1 MTAPTAARVKC
12 PRCDRPLV
20 RNHDELI
27 CLTHGQAYEA
37 IRAWENVPAYEPVP
51 GRPRQAPPRDPVVP
65 WTEDERELWRRADA
79 GEVFDLAQDHDEEE
93 PMTEGMI
100 QAVDDLA
107 KPTLAR
113 LKEIVGEIESRER
126 QAAALRVDAAR
137 FIAVLD
143 ALGCEVPDM
152 MRQTTRVPRPPKFPH
167 VPENERW
174 TCTCGFRSQG
184 RLPGLHAKR
193 CATHKA
199 TVAMEEPHD

>member
-1 MTAPTAARVKC
+1 MT
-12 PRCDRPLV
+12 
-20 RNHDELI
+20 
-27 CLTHGQAYEA
+27 
-37 IRAWENVPAYEPVP
+37 
-51 GRPRQAPPRDPVVP
+51 
-65 WTEDERELWRRADA
+65 
-79 GEVFDLAQDHDEEE
+79 
-93 PMTEGMI
+93 
-100 QAVDDLA
+100 LA

-113 LKEIVGEIESRER
+113 LKEIVGEIKSRER
-126 QAAALRVDAAR
+126 QTAALRVDAAR

>member
-12 PRCDRPLV
+12 PRCGRPLV

-93 PMTEGMI
+93 PMTEGVI
-100 QAVDDLA
+100 QTVDDLA

-143 ALGCEVPDM
+143 ALGRALSVDEFEDW
-152 MRQTTRVPRPPKFPH
+152 RVRFVDPPPA
-167 VPENERW
+167 
-174 TCTCGFRSQG
+174 GSA
-184 RLPGLHAKR
+184 PGLTLVR
-193 CATHKA
+193 GGR
-199 TVAMEEPHD
+199 

>member
-1 MTAPTAARVKC
+1 MSAPKRIQRKRTKGWRMPEGAVY
-12 PRCDRPLV
+12 V
-20 RNHDELI
+20 
-27 CLTHGQAYEA
+27 
-37 IRAWENVPAYEPVP
+37 
-51 GRPRQAPPRDPVVP
+51 GRGSKWGNPFR
-65 WTEDERELWRRADA
+65 WEDERELWRRADA

-113 LKEIVGEIESRER
+113 LKEIVGEIKSRER

-152 MRQTTRVPRPPKFPH
+152 MRQTTGVPRPPNFPH

-184 RLPGLHAKR
+184 RHPGLHAKR

>member
-51 GRPRQAPPRDPVVP
+51 GRLRQAPPRDPVVP
-65 WTEDERELWRRADA
+65 WTEDERELWRRAEA
-79 GEVFDLAQDHDEEE
+79 GEVLEPDHEEEERE
-93 PMTEGMI
+93 PMTEMPFRT
-100 QAVDDLA
+100 VDDLA

-113 LKEIVGEIESRER
+113 LKEIAGEIERRECE
-126 QAAALRVDAAR
+126 AAALRVDAAR

-143 ALGCEVPDM
+143 ALGFEVAE
-152 MRQTTRVPRPPKFPH
+152 RVRTIARAPRPPRLSN

-174 TCTCGFRSQG
+174 ACRCGFRSQG
-184 RLPGLHAKR
+184 RVPGLHAMR

>member
-1 MTAPTAARVKC
+1 
-12 PRCDRPLV
+12 
-20 RNHDELI
+20 
-27 CLTHGQAYEA
+27 
-37 IRAWENVPAYEPVP
+37 
-51 GRPRQAPPRDPVVP
+51 VVP

-100 QAVDDLA
+100 QTVDDLA

-143 ALGCEVPDM
+143 ALGWKGSQAHRARREA
-152 MRQTTRVPRPPKFPH
+152 RPGQ
-167 VPENERW
+167 ERSR
-174 TCTCGFRSQG
+174 TALG
-184 RLPGLHAKR
+184 RGGSAR
-193 CATHKA
+193 R
-199 TVAMEEPHD
+199 

>member
-27 CLTHGQAYEA
+27 CLTHGQAYEPV
-37 IRAWENVPAYEPVP
+37 RAWENVPAYEPVP
-51 GRPRQAPPRDPVVP
+51 GRPRQGPPRDPVVP

-93 PMTEGMI
+93 PMTEDMI
-100 QAVDDLA
+100 QTVDDLA

-152 MRQTTRVPRPPKFPH
+152 MRQTTRVPRPPE
-167 VPENERW
+167 VPPRARERAVDVRVRVE
-174 TCTCGFRSQG
+174 GSGPVSRGPRQAVRHPQG
-184 RLPGLHAKR
+184 HGGDGGTP
-193 CATHKA
+193 
-199 TVAMEEPHD
+199 

>member
-79 GEVFDLAQDHDEEE
+79 GEVFDLAQDHDGEE

-100 QAVDDLA
+100 QTVDDLA
-107 KPTLAR
+107 KP
-113 LKEIVGEIESRER
+113 
-126 QAAALRVDAAR
+126 
-137 FIAVLD
+137 
-143 ALGCEVPDM
+143 
-152 MRQTTRVPRPPKFPH
+152 TTRVPRPPKFPH

-174 TCTCGFRSQG
+174 TCTCGFRPQG
-184 RLPGLHAKR
+184 RHPGLHAKR